1 MPPSNLYTGKTI
13 ESDVETGIMTLQSH
27 FQVMYILICD
37 GSFLSINLK
46 LSGRVVGLYSML
58 LG

>member
-1 MPPSNLYTGKTI
+1 MPLFDLYTPKTI
-13 ESDVETGIMTLQSH
+13 ESDVQAGIMTLQGD

-37 GSFLSINLK
+37 GGFLSINLK